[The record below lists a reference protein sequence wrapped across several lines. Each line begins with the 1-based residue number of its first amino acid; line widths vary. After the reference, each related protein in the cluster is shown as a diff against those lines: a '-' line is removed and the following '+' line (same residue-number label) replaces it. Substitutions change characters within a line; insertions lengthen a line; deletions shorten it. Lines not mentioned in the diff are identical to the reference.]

1 MKAIQ
6 KAVLGITA
14 TLLLT
19 TASVA
24 QAAEVK
30 NEAFSLTL
38 PAGFSDFAKQEKT
51 TESENGPITTATYVS
66 QQPQTKEAIVVTVST
81 MPKKISD
88 PAKFIASTRDSLI
101 GSLKAKL
108 EDENKG
114 TAENSSVLNFRTE
127 TAQPVFLRSSLQ
139 VEDNRFYQV
148 LYVGRTEE
156 QRNAAGTAQAFS
168 SFVIAAPA
176 ATPAAAPA
184 PAPAP
189 APAATPAAAPAAT
202 ATGAAH

>member
-19 TASVA
+19 TATVA
-24 QAAEVK
+24 SAADVK
-30 NEAFSLTL
+30 NEVFSLTL
-38 PAGFSDFAKQEKT
+38 PDGFTEFAKQDKT
-51 TESENGPITTATYVS
+51 TDSENGPINTATYVS
-66 QQPQTKEAIVVTVST
+66 KAPTGEAVVVTVST

-88 PAKFIASTRDSLI
+88 PAKFISSTRDSLI
-101 GSLKAKL
+101 NSLKAKL
-108 EDENKG
+108 ENEAKG
-114 TAENSSVLNFRTE
+114 STENSSVLNFRTE

-139 VEDNRFYQV
+139 VSDNRFYQV

-156 QRNAAGTAQAFS
+156 QRNAAATAKLFDTFA
-168 SFVIAAPA
+168 VAA
-176 ATPAAAPA
+176 PAAAPA
-184 PAPAP
+184 PVATP
-189 APAATPAAAPAAT
+189 APAAAPAPAAT